1 MAELIIHGVPLGH
14 QVSKCDKKLHDF
26 LGLFYDGSK
35 GTKHN
40 VSRRNNDVIYSYLL
54 YENPNAK
61 FSDFNGRTGSYFGM
75 SLVLHGTYA
84 QNSSDVF
91 RLLKATYDN
100 FVKNKVIQEFPNG
113 SRRWMYNQI
122 DTPNDKIATYISK
135 GMAQILKEH
144 PELTPKT
151 LALPPITNQSQRY

>member
-14 QVSKCDKKLHDF
+14 QVSKCDKKLYDLF
-26 LGLFYDGSK
+26 GLFYDGSK
-35 GTKHN
+35 GIINN
-40 VSRRNNDVIYSYLL
+40 VSRRGNDVIYSYLV
-54 YENPNAK
+54 YETPGAN

-84 QNSSDVF
+84 LNSSDMF

-113 SRRWMYNQI
+113 SRKWMYKQI
-122 DTPNDKIATYISK
+122 DTPNDGIATYISK